1 MGALD
6 KFKDLF
12 GEKTPKKAP
21 ASKPSKLKEVKA
33 DASKSQQKAEV
44 EILRQ
49 KIQEK
54 LKKDPQLQK
63 KAAMVIEKMMNEK
76 PKK

>member
-49 KIQEK
+49 K
-54 LKKDPQLQK
+54 